1 MVPMPTPAAR
11 ATSRIV
17 AFFSGTASTKM
28 TSFLSSLS
36 FFVRVSEELAATVP
50 PIDGESSIHEAT
62 MSYRHFKAA
71 VG

>member
-28 TSFLSSLS
+28 TSFLPSLS
-36 FFVRVSEELAATVP
+36 FFARASKEPPVTVP
-50 PIDGESSIHEAT
+50 PSDGESSIQEVT
-62 MSYRHFKAA
+62 VS
-71 VG
+71 